1 MVKHWED
8 RKYLI
13 GSIGSGG
20 SWAHTL
26 WFLTIIFAII
36 GVISDLANA
45 DIGLT
50 TMSWFLLSIVF
61 GVLSIPFFIGWA
73 LAWYLKNT
81 EK

>member
-1 MVKHWED
+1 MVRHYEG
-8 RKYLI
+8 RKYLTD
-13 GSIGSGG
+13 SIGKSG
-20 SWAHTL
+20 SWAHVF

-36 GVISDLANA
+36 GIISDLADT
-45 DIGLT
+45 DIGLAP
-50 TMSWFLLSIVF
+50 MSQFLLSIVF